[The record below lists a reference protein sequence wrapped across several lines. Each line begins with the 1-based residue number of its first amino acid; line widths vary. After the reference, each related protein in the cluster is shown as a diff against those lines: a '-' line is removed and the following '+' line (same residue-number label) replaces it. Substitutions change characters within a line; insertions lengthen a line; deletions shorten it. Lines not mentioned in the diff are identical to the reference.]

1 MLRQSEIMSPRP
13 ESHPPDP
20 SVLAV
25 VRRYLRNLAG
35 QGIATRMGVLF
46 GSYASGHP
54 DQWSDIDLLV
64 VSPVF
69 DGAFSRE
76 AVNCLWRVG
85 ARTDSRIEPI
95 PCGQRQWTEDSAT
108 PLLEIVR
115 REGVQVLPDD
125 DPGS

>member
-1 MLRQSEIMSPRP
+1 MA
-13 ESHPPDP
+13 DP

-25 VRRYLRNLAG
+25 VRQYLHNLAG
-35 QGIATRMGVLF
+35 QGIAAQMGVIF

-69 DGAFSRE
+69 DGGFSRD
-76 AVNCLWRVG
+76 AVNCLWRVA

-95 PCGQRQWTEDSAT
+95 PCGQRQWTEDAAT
-108 PLLEIVR
+108 PLIEIAR
-115 REGVQVLPDD
+115 REGVHVLPDD
-125 DPGS
+125 TDA